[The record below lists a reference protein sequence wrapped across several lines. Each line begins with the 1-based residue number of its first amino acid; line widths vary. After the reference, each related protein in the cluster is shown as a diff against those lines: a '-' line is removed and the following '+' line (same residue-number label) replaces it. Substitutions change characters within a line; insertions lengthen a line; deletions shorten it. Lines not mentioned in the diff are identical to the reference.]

1 LPAGGVRW
9 KGVREFLDDM
19 PLEHCATKPPHE
31 FCTICMRINYGVASD
46 CPLFSRP
53 YTGGATATVEAAPA
67 RPAAAATA
75 AAAKAPREPMRDHVS
90 RDDVRDALKGDDF
103 PLIEFAGPRRAA
115 AKGGAA
121 AKSTA
126 APARRMEGEEPLDVA
141 PLEVVPM
148 EAPPKGAPDV
158 PGPGVGGPAASA
170 EPPEA
175 GAAPAGQDGQA
186 RAKVDPEELM
196 HRIMEEL
203 EIPEDE
209 EEAGETGDAS
219 EGGAA
224 GGPAE
229 GRRDEGA
236 RGAGEAEGP
245 KPRVVEKRIVL
256 RKRKKGED

>member
-1 LPAGGVRW
+1 MPAGGVRW

-53 YTGGATATVEAAPA
+53 YTGGATATVEVVPA
-67 RPAAAATA
+67 RPASSAAATST
-75 AAAKAPREPMRDHVS
+75 REPVRDHVS
-90 RDDVRDALKGDDF
+90 RDDVRGALKGDDF

-121 AKSTA
+121 ARATA
-126 APARRMEGEEPLDVA
+126 APARMEGEEPLDVA

-148 EAPPKGAPDV
+148 EAPPKGAPDA
-158 PGPGVGGPAASA
+158 PGPEAGGPAASA
-170 EPPEA
+170 ELPEA
-175 GAAPAGQDGQA
+175 GAAPARQDGQA

-209 EEAGETGDAS
+209 EEAGETGDAI

-229 GRRDEGA
+229 GRHDEGA
-236 RGAGEAEGP
+236 RGTGEAEGP

-256 RKRKKGED
+256 RKRKKGEE